1 LLTAGAVILAFG
13 VGAIPIFVSG
23 KNPAIAYMAL
33 VNGAIGSP
41 DALGFALNKSAPYIL
56 AGVGVALC
64 FRARII
70 NIGSEGQIAVGGI
83 ASSWVALSFPN
94 LHPWVLIPAALL
106 AGALGGGFWSAMAA
120 FLRVARGVHEV
131 LSTLMLNF
139 VGTLL
144 VSEMLHG
151 AMGESGAGFPQSP
164 LFVDS
169 AWLVAVLPGS
179 EMHAGVFIALVSVI
193 VCHVLL
199 WHTPFGFRLRL
210 IGSSHQSATYAGVS
224 VGGTLCLVMWFAGAL
239 AGIAGGI
246 QVLGVHYRL
255 IEGFSQGFGFNA
267 IAIALLAALNPLA
280 VLPAGLF
287 FGFLE
292 AGALAMQRET
302 GVPTSLVFI
311 IQGLTM
317 LFVLCAMGIGTKSQ
331 RV

>member
-1 LLTAGAVILAFG
+1 MHRVFERMESSGSIRLLLTAGAVILAFG

-33 VNGAIGSP
+33 VNVAIGSP
-41 DALGFALNKSAPYIL
+41 DALGFSLNKGAPYIL

-169 AWLVAVLPGS
+169 AWLVAVLPG
-179 EMHAGVFIALVSVI
+179 
-193 VCHVLL
+193 
-199 WHTPFGFRLRL
+199 
-210 IGSSHQSATYAGVS
+210 
-224 VGGTLCLVMWFAGAL
+224 
-239 AGIAGGI
+239 
-246 QVLGVHYRL
+246 
-255 IEGFSQGFGFNA
+255 
-267 IAIALLAALNPLA
+267 
-280 VLPAGLF
+280 
-287 FGFLE
+287 
-292 AGALAMQRET
+292 
-302 GVPTSLVFI
+302 
-311 IQGLTM
+311 
-317 LFVLCAMGIGTKSQ
+317 
-331 RV
+331 